1 MSAASAER
9 LGPPQRA
16 EKGLP
21 KEVMLIGGA
30 ALGAL
35 LLIDL
40 LLLVMMIVL
49 LVRVGRL
56 RRELR
61 KLADHS

>member
-1 MSAASAER
+1 AASAER

-21 KEVMLIGGA
+21 KEVMLIGGGILA
-30 ALGAL
+30 ALL
-35 LLIDL
+35 VIDL
-40 LLLVMMIVL
+40 LLLILMIVL

-61 KLADHS
+61 KKDD